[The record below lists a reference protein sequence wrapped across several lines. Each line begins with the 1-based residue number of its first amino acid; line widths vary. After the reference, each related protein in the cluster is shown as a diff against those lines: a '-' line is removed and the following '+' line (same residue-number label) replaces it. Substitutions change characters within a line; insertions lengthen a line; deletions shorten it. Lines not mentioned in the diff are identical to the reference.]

1 MIVILNSV
9 GSVYNTE
16 TKMTYAAYNKQGQK
30 LYNRL
35 YDEDS
40 GVHLNDSNEE
50 WIDALSE
57 EDVQK
62 INEPDFFKD

>member
-40 GVHLNDSNEE
+40 GVHLNDCNEE

>member
-1 MIVILNSV
+1 MIIILDSV
-9 GSVYNTE
+9 GSVYDTE
-16 TKMTYAAYNKQGQK
+16 EKMTYAAYNEKGQK

-35 YDEDS
+35 YDEES
-40 GVHLNDSNEE
+40 GVPLNDCSEE

>member
-1 MIVILNSV
+1 MIIELNSV

-16 TKMTYAAYNKQGQK
+16 TKMTYAAYNEQGQK

>member
-1 MIVILNSV
+1 MIIELNSV

-16 TKMTYAAYNKQGQK
+16 TKMTYAAYNEQGQK

-40 GVHLNDSNEE
+40 GVHLNDCNEE

>member
-1 MIVILNSV
+1 MIIELNSV

-40 GVHLNDSNEE
+40 GVHLNDYNEE

>member
-1 MIVILNSV
+1 
-9 GSVYNTE
+9 
-16 TKMTYAAYNKQGQK
+16 
-30 LYNRL
+30 
-35 YDEDS
+35 
-40 GVHLNDSNEE
+40 LNDCNEE

>member
-1 MIVILNSV
+1 MIIELNSV
-9 GSVYNTE
+9 GSVYDTE
-16 TKMTYAAYNKQGQK
+16 TKMTYAAYNEQGRK
-30 LYNRL
+30 LYKRL

-40 GVHLNDSNEE
+40 GVHLNDCNEG

>member
-1 MIVILNSV
+1 MIIELNSV

-16 TKMTYAAYNKQGQK
+16 TKMTYAAYNEQGQK

-40 GVHLNDSNEE
+40 GVHLDDCDEH
-50 WIDALSE
+50 WVDALSE

>member
-1 MIVILNSV
+1 MIIELNSV

-40 GVHLNDSNEE
+40 GVHLNDCNEE

>member
-1 MIVILNSV
+1 MIIKLNSV
-9 GSVYNTE
+9 GSVYDTE
-16 TKMTYAAYNKQGQK
+16 TKMAYAAYNEQGQK

-35 YDEDS
+35 YDEES
-40 GVHLNDSNEE
+40 GVHLNDCSEE